1 MSQNFIR
8 EVSFLKKNLR
18 RGKFISIKAVQRF
31 STAVSCSYLNSNS
44 FFLKTLIPLLFTFCL
59 SSPLFPEEN
68 RSSYIRTLL
77 DRRDLSAARS
87 ELDRHLKDSPNDPS
101 VKFLQTE
108 LLIAESEAAESRGD
122 IKTALEKLEKVIPE
136 YPKHS
141 NVVLR
146 YEDLMKRKQNGG
158 LNGIPNIILSG
169 SPANTSLSERVAK
182 LEERTEIL
190 KSVISLER
198 WMIAVCALVAVSQT
212 LIIGLLLSGR
222 SRTKGEIK

>member
-1 MSQNFIR
+1 MDFNKWYYIMIKCIIKMKSILTELPYAVRRFRCPMLAFFRSSLSPEPRSQ
-8 EVSFLKKNLR
+8 
-18 RGKFISIKAVQRF
+18 F
-31 STAVSCSYLNSNS
+31 SPLAAIA
-44 FFLKTLIPLLFTFCL
+44 IPLFLFL

-182 LEERTEIL
+182 LEEAQRF
-190 KSVISLER
+190 
-198 WMIAVCALVAVSQT
+198 C
-212 LIIGLLLSGR
+212 
-222 SRTKGEIK
+222 